1 MDHISEGNLKAIF
14 FKKRM
19 MRKLIGFD
27 ITNKERGRIFDN
39 YIEVRDILERIDF
52 SCKEY
57 DEYPI
62 SEGTIEK
69 FDVMIFACPDNSKF
83 GLNELNV
90 LSEFVNSGKC
100 LLLLSHAGGDKGRRS
115 NLSALSEIFG
125 IRFNNDQVF
134 DDVNNLDLESFP
146 LVETYSDYY
155 IDEKIPP
162 ICHRIGCSLEIIN
175 HSVLP
180 LAMTRST
187 AVPDNAVTASL
198 SYYGKGKVIC
208 VGSYEMF
215 RDEVKGGISYSP
227 NQEFFKFII
236 EILVSRNF
244 NRDVNKVSLE
254 TYSKSRLRKLDKNG
268 SSKGSKN
275 DANTGPKNKANN
287 EFKNE
292 SINDPQKFTQT
303 QIEDLEIIKEFKS
316 KFQEFQEQ
324 VYLILKEQ
332 QSKSDELFREFEKV
346 QTSIN
351 IIKEAQFKL
360 EKDLNELYEKVL
372 NFEIGIPVG
381 DNNRYNFSSNL
392 DLLQDSLTEFKLEAD
407 FINKKLVELEK
418 EQTRLNKIMNELLS
432 RKQKYLCG
440 DELEEFNYRPAVN
453 NDIVFIKASDLTKR
467 RSPHTSSIN
476 SNTANDH
483 NENRTSDNYDSKI
496 KYFITTTP
504 QNQNVIDSQDSKDEK
519 ILQIKKFLNFLKKQY
534 EIGVLDYEEYLLKKE
549 KIECKINN
557 ID

>member
-1 MDHISEGNLKAIF
+1 MFI
-14 FKKRM
+14 
-19 MRKLIGFD
+19 
-27 ITNKERGRIFDN
+27 
-39 YIEVRDILERIDF
+39 V
-52 SCKEY
+52 
-57 DEYPI
+57 
-62 SEGTIEK
+62 
-69 FDVMIFACPDNSKF
+69 
-83 GLNELNV
+83 
-90 LSEFVNSGKC
+90 
-100 LLLLSHAGGDKGRRS
+100 
-115 NLSALSEIFG
+115 IFG

-483 NENRTSDNYDSKI
+483 NENRTSDNYDNKI